1 MAEARKCSRC
11 SKPIQTYSPFGLCPE
26 CLVDERVARS
36 PAPESSRTAA
46 VAVFE
51 QQWADLLRDELDAL
65 RASLRDKPPD

>member
-1 MAEARKCSRC
+1 M
-11 SKPIQTYSPFGLCPE
+11 
-26 CLVDERVARS
+26 DERVARS

-46 VAVFE
+46 VALFE